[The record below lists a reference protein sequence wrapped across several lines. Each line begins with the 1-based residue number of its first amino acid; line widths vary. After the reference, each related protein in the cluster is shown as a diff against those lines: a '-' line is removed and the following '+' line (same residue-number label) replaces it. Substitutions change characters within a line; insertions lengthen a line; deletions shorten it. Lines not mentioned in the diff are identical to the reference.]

1 VLLQQ
6 RHEELPKLVQTC
18 KQHMEFEQE
27 TLSRV
32 IQARSQVASARE
44 TSNLAELGAAEGAMA
59 SSLGSL
65 FALAED
71 YPELEASNAFQQ
83 LQVRISSLENAIADR
98 REYFNDAVNNNNIVV
113 ESFPT
118 NLVANQYH
126 FIPRKQFKVEERKR
140 VDVDVEALF
149 D

>member
-1 VLLQQ
+1 MLRSYCCGSIFYRFSGCHCWCRFLLDLGIQPFGYVEAQ
-6 RHEELPKLVQTC
+6 RQNGVE
-18 KQHMEFEQE
+18 QH
-27 TLSRV
+27 RR
-32 IQARSQVASARE
+32 AP
-44 TSNLAELGAAEGAMA
+44 AAA
-59 SSLGSL
+59 LGSL